1 LGKVDYT
8 VDIGNRGGGRSLYIA
23 KDMKKGDSFTPE
35 NLRSIR
41 PANGLHPKYY
51 EDILG
56 KRANCNL
63 SFGTPM
69 KLEYIEK

>member
-1 LGKVDYT
+1 
-8 VDIGNRGGGRSLYIA
+8 
-23 KDMKKGDSFTPE
+23 MKKGDSFTPE